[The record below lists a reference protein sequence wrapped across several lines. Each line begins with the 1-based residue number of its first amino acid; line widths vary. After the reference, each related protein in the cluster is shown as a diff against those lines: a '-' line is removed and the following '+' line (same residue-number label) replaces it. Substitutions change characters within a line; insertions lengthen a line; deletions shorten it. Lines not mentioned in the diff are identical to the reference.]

1 MNVVTKTLACAGLA
15 AVAVA
20 GVSLPAQA
28 TASPVSAAA
37 FASQAPAPAA
47 VQSITQFKWPT
58 LKAGEAGEMKLRIK
72 PARGVALPTAAGVDL
87 QIEAPNGAIFNN
99 AKVVLEDPTSLKKE
113 TLTGTLSADHTKLTV
128 TSKSAQA
135 SSAYGIR
142 AIFNLYAV
150 NPTDGDQWGTFRI
163 TGGGAFAP
171 TTASYSYKG
180 IASEVPAPIEQPLT
194 VTAEGGG
201 VAGGAPAPADDWFD
215 RPILQ
220 FNKVGF
226 KGYGTPGASVVLTDP
241 SGHVYGIT
249 TVGEDGIWTSYDRDY
264 TFSDGTY
271 EITATQ
277 THGEDKT
284 TAITRFSVNLV
295 ALDINWGTLKLPYTI
310 TGTGYPGQQFV
321 LSFAD
326 RKYPYTYTSVVGPDG
341 TWSITPEESLKPD
354 TYEMGVRRIQNG
366 IVDTNFFR
374 TGYVTIKDR

>member
-180 IASEVPAPIEQPLT
+180 IASEVPAPIERPVEINYPSEGEVAWSLSPSFGGTGTAGAT
-194 VTAEGGG
+194 VTLTRM
-201 VAGGAPAPADDWFD
+201 ADQEIILGTAVVDNSGEWHFQD
-215 RPILQ
+215 R
-220 FNKVGF
+220 KV
-226 KGYGTPGASVVLTDP
+226 TLD
-241 SGHVYGIT
+241 SGRHLVK
-249 TVGEDGIWTSYDRDY
+249 
-264 TFSDGTY
+264 
-271 EITATQ
+271 ATQ
-277 THGEDKT
+277 THGDE
-284 TAITRFSVNLV
+284 ITSDAVTFIQDLTPVSLTSSP
-295 ALDINWGTLKLPYTI
+295 AGT
-310 TGTGYPGQQFV
+310 
-321 LSFAD
+321 
-326 RKYPYTYTSVVGPDG
+326 VGPLPTFSGKGIQGHILTVVLRNKATLETFSLQATVDENNNWSVTATIPLPDG
-341 TWSITPEESLKPD
+341 VYAGRVLDPLLGSAEHNNNMMVPSFTVKAD
-354 TYEMGVRRIQNG
+354 VN
-366 IVDTNFFR
+366 
-374 TGYVTIKDR
+374 